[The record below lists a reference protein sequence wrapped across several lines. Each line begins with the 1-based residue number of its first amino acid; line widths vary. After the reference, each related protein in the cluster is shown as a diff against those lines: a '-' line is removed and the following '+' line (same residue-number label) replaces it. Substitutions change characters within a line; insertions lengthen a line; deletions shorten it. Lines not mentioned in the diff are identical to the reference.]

1 MPKIIVSSKT
11 LGDALKSS
19 LFDTLSVDILSVNS
33 RGEGTL
39 TVMNGDNVVAR
50 ISAVCSGSFH
60 FHFAFRDE
68 IEVSK
73 FRNAITD
80 MLEQPITLEDGAFL
94 SVKSVSVFY

>member
-60 FHFAFRDE
+60 FAFRDE